1 LLKWLLLFIG
11 VGLLYFWLKGKKQA
25 KFDRAKSANSGPS
38 KGQTLTEPEAM
49 VQCQY
54 CKVHLP
60 RTDALIDDKRFYCSK
75 EHRNALDEQGWI
87 GDAVWHIS
95 PNKDA
100 RPDEVK
106 PDLLV
111 IHHISL
117 PPGEFKSQASSQN
130 IVNFFQNTL
139 DVNAHPYFSEIANQR
154 VSSHFLIAR
163 TGELIQF
170 VSTQDRAWHAGAS
183 NFMGRERC
191 NDFSIGVELEGDGD
205 TPFEDV
211 QYKSLAKLVQK
222 LQLTY
227 PNLQFAGHS
236 DIAPERK
243 TDPGKY
249 FDWEKFQKETGISQ
263 EKIPYGLVS
272 R

>member
-1 LLKWLLLFIG
+1 MLKWLLLFVG
-11 VGLLYFWLKGKKQA
+11 AGLLYLWLKGKKQA
-25 KFDRAKSANSGPS
+25 KFDQEQSSQFKANQAQAPIDA
-38 KGQTLTEPEAM
+38 EVM
-49 VQCQY
+49 VQCQH

-60 RTDALIDDKRFYCSK
+60 QVDALINDDRFYCSQ
-75 EHRNALDEQGWI
+75 EHLNTLDQQGWI
-87 GDAVWHIS
+87 GTAAWRVS

-100 RPDEVK
+100 RAAEVK

-117 PPGEFKSQASSQN
+117 PPGEFKSRTSSQH

-139 DVNAHPYFSEIANQR
+139 DPNAHPYFAQIANQK
-154 VSSHFLIAR
+154 VSSHFLITR

-183 NFMGRERC
+183 SFMGRERC

-205 TPFEDV
+205 SPFEEI
-211 QYKSLAKLVQK
+211 QYKSLIKLVQK
-222 LQLTY
+222 LQLVY

-236 DIAPERK
+236 DIAPDRK
-243 TDPGKY
+243 ADPGKY

>member
-1 LLKWLLLFIG
+1 
-11 VGLLYFWLKGKKQA
+11 
-25 KFDRAKSANSGPS
+25 
-38 KGQTLTEPEAM
+38 M

-60 RTDALIDDKRFYCSK
+60 QPDAIINDGRFYCSK
-75 EHRNALDEQGWI
+75 EHLSLLDEQGWI
-87 GDAVWHIS
+87 GTAAWRIS

-106 PDLLV
+106 PNLVV

-117 PPGEFKSQASSQN
+117 PPGEFKSQTTSQH
-130 IVNFFQNTL
+130 IVSFFQNTL
-139 DVNAHPYFSEIANQR
+139 DPNVHSYFAQIANQK
-154 VSSHFLIAR
+154 VSSHFLITR

-170 VSTQDRAWHAGAS
+170 VSTRDRAWHAGAS
-183 NFMGRERC
+183 NFMGRDRC
-191 NDFSIGVELEGDGD
+191 NDFSIGIELEGDGD
-205 TPFEDV
+205 TPFEGI
-211 QYKSLAKLVQK
+211 QYQSLTKLVQK
-222 LQLTY
+222 LEIAY

-236 DIAPERK
+236 DVAPERK

-263 EKIPYGLVS
+263 EKIPFGLVS

>member
-1 LLKWLLLFIG
+1 MLKWFLLF
-11 VGLLYFWLKGKKQA
+11 VGAALFYFWLKGKKQA
-25 KFDRAKSANSGPS
+25 KFDRQKSSNPSPNQDQKLAESG
-38 KGQTLTEPEAM
+38 AM

-60 RTDALIDDKRFYCSK
+60 QPDAIINDGRFYCSK
-75 EHRNALDEQGWI
+75 EHLSLLDEQGWI
-87 GDAVWHIS
+87 GTAAWRIS

-106 PDLLV
+106 PNLVV

-117 PPGEFKSQASSQN
+117 PPGEFKSQTTSQH
-130 IVNFFQNTL
+130 IVSFFQNTL
-139 DVNAHPYFSEIANQR
+139 DPNVHSYFAQIANQK
-154 VSSHFLIAR
+154 VSSHFLITR

-170 VSTQDRAWHAGAS
+170 VSTRDRAWHAGAS
-183 NFMGRERC
+183 NFMGRDRC
-191 NDFSIGVELEGDGD
+191 NDFSIGIELEGDGD
-205 TPFEDV
+205 TPFEGI
-211 QYKSLAKLVQK
+211 QYQSLTKLVQK
-222 LQLTY
+222 LEIAY

-263 EKIPYGLVS
+263 EKIPFGLVS